1 MRTRDLARDTRCIAV
16 TGVAVLDSK
25 SEWVDFDGQSFSVD
39 AALIAEGFGIGPAKV
54 QALMRSRK
62 ITSRCERG
70 IEQDAGRYR
79 LTFRHDDRALQIV
92 VDERGEIL
100 QRSVEPERTA

>member
-1 MRTRDLARDTRCIAV
+1 M
-16 TGVAVLDSK
+16 DSK
-25 SEWVDFDGQSFSVD
+25 REWVEFDGQSFSVD

-54 QALMRSRK
+54 QSLMRSRK

-79 LTFRHDDRALQIV
+79 LTFRHHDRALRIV

-100 QRSVEPERTA
+100 QRTVEPVRAA